1 MYLVYK
7 GKTKDVYAL
16 ENGNYLLRF
25 KDDVTGENGVFDPG
39 SNKVALS
46 LSGIGQANIR
56 MSIYFFELLRQNG
69 IKTHYLNAD
78 LNKNE
83 MEVLPVKTFGNGLEV
98 IVRQKAVGSFIR
110 RYGEYVTAGTELNG
124 YVETTLKND
133 AKGDPLITKDG
144 LVILNIMTGNEYE
157 TIKAKAKTISA
168 IIAKEFTKRKLEL
181 YDIKF
186 EFGKY
191 RNEIILIDEISSGN
205 MRVYQNGRPLEP
217 FELDKY
223 FFQ

>member
-78 LNKNE
+78 LNKKE